1 MTAIAAATHRKTNT
15 AVRQSGSFH
24 PPKSSAV
31 APVPAA
37 AATANAPIA
46 SATAER
52 PGGTNLAR
60 IQAAPPATNQRLTP
74 TGARLARDSQEAG
87 LTRRAGR

>member
-1 MTAIAAATHRKTNT
+1 MTAIAAAAQRK
-15 AVRQSGSFH
+15 AKSAARQSGSFQ

-31 APVPAA
+31 APAPAA
-37 AATANAPIA
+37 PAPTTAPIA

-52 PGGTNLAR
+52 PGGTNLAM
-60 IQAAPPATNQRLTP
+60 IQAVPPAINQRLTP

-87 LTRRAGR
+87 